1 MKWHVRQR
9 AGAQA
14 LTELAMLMPLIAL
27 LLIGLLELGF
37 LLHAHVQVT
46 AAAREGARAASLYRS
61 TRYAAFSDQQLNNL
75 NNPPSCAS
83 GIDGW
88 SLQQTIEQAIV
99 RRALDGNSCP
109 VATGAVEYSALGR
122 LTPDQAPAGSAP
134 APPCP
139 TADLSGWLVGV
150 APPFSPGSSEEMPQ
164 AGAEVTLTLCYP
176 HRLVVAAD
184 LLRYY
189 GEPIWISKSVVFQ
202 YQQ

>member
-1 MKWHVRQR
+1 MKWQLRQR

-27 LLIGLLELGF
+27 LLIGLIELGF
-37 LLHAHVQVT
+37 LLHAHVQVA

-61 TRYAAFSDQQLNNL
+61 TRYGAFSDQQLKNL

-83 GIDGW
+83 GVAGW

-99 RRALDGNSCP
+99 RRALDGNACP
-109 VATGAVEYSALGR
+109 GVTGPIEYSALGR
-122 LTPDQAPAGSAP
+122 LAPDQAPAGTAP

-139 TADLSGWLVGV
+139 TTDVSGWLAGV
-150 APPFSPGSSEEMPQ
+150 APAFVPGSSDEMPE
-164 AGAEVTLTLCYP
+164 AGAEATLTLCYP
-176 HRLVVAAD
+176 HRLIVAAD

-189 GEPIWISKSVVFQ
+189 GEPVWISKSVVFQ

>member
-1 MKWHVRQR
+1 MNTSLRRR

-14 LTELAMLMPLIAL
+14 LTELALLMPLIAL
-27 LLIGLLELGF
+27 LLVGLVELGF

-83 GIDGW
+83 GIYGW

-99 RRALDGNSCP
+99 RRALGSDGCP
-109 VATGAVEYSALGR
+109 LAGGAVEYSALGR
-122 LTPDQAPAGSAP
+122 LAPEQAPATTP
-134 APPCP
+134 PPPCP
-139 TADLSGWLVGV
+139 TGDSSGWLAGIDPAF
-150 APPFSPGSSEEMPQ
+150 APAAREEMPL
-164 AGAEVTLTLCYP
+164 AGAVATLTLCYP
-176 HRLVVAAD
+176 YRMVIAAD